1 MEEAC
6 QKIEEEKNERK
17 RVEREE
23 GEERKRVEIVLQ
35 RAEREKRHQQDR
47 QGNDPSKDKS
57 VAKDIIAID
66 DANPGVDIARGDDK
80 TKSEE
85 EMQWGEP

>member
-35 RAEREKRHQQDR
+35 RAEREKRHQRDR
-47 QGNDPSKDKS
+47 QGNDPFKDKS
-57 VAKDIIAID
+57 VAKDTIAINNT
-66 DANPGVDIARGDDK
+66 NPSVDIARGDNE
-80 TKSEE
+80 TKSKEE
-85 EMQWGEP
+85 TQQGEP